1 MTGTGLERG
10 FGLEGHVWLRR
21 ALTSA
26 EIEEMRRLG
35 ATLSRVTSDAPL
47 FQAVAASRASRMIAE
62 RWPGMRPVRIVCFDK
77 TAGSN
82 WSLPWHQDRVIA
94 VAQKAEVPGYD
105 NWTRKDGMWHCE
117 PPEAVL
123 RRMLFV
129 RLHLD
134 DCDASTGAMEI
145 ALGSNR
151 AGLVPT
157 AEAERVASSHETQV
171 TEAQAG
177 DVLVLPMLTLHRS
190 SPSKAEVPR
199 RVLRVDFADA
209 PLPAPLAWAGG

>member
-1 MTGTGLERG
+1 MTGTGLEQG
-10 FGLEGHVWLRR
+10 FGPDGHVWLRR
-21 ALTSA
+21 ALTAA

-35 ATLSRVTSDAPL
+35 AALSRVTPDAPL
-47 FQAVAASRASRMIAE
+47 FRTVAASRASRTIAK
-62 RWPGMRPVRIVCFDK
+62 RWPGIRPVRIVCFDK

-94 VAQKAEVPGYD
+94 VAERAEVPGYR

-123 RRMLFV
+123 RPMLFV

-134 DCDASTGAMEI
+134 DCDASNGAMEV
-145 ALGSNR
+145 ALGSHR

-157 AEAERVASSHETQV
+157 AEAEQVALNHETQV
-171 TEAQAG
+171 TAAQAG

-190 SPSKAEVPR
+190 
-199 RVLRVDFADA
+199 
-209 PLPAPLAWAGG
+209 